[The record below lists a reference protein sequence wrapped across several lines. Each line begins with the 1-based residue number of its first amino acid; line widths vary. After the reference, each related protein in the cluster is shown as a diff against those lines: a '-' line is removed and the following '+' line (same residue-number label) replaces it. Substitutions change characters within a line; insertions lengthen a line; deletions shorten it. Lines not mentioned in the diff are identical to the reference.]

1 MVQTLDK
8 KDSGKDKRRLVSNRT
23 ERHASVIFSL
33 PLSRGECA
41 ILKSGRAASLI
52 KFEIQV
58 WRGIE
63 AGGTTGRVGKFG
75 EFTPRLFPIAI
86 ILLKLIKYIYNPCD
100 RKEEKKGIFTQKLRD
115 ACKMLKIDNC
125 DWNLPPEENRISAKL
140 LLGLY
145 ASRFFTLIT
154 HALHFFFVLL
164 FHR

>member
-1 MVQTLDK
+1 MPARDRGRESEANRGGETRPGWRGVEMVQTLDK

-58 WRGIE
+58 WRGTE

-75 EFTPRLFPIAI
+75 EFTPRLFPITI
-86 ILLKLIKYIYNPCD
+86 ILLKLIKYI
-100 RKEEKKGIFTQKLRD
+100 
-115 ACKMLKIDNC
+115 
-125 DWNLPPEENRISAKL
+125 
-140 LLGLY
+140 
-145 ASRFFTLIT
+145 
-154 HALHFFFVLL
+154 
-164 FHR
+164 